1 MKVLKP
7 MKTLLAL
14 TLMLTSVIP
23 LSATTRKS
31 AAGSAVHNISWRL
44 EHYKQVNGRLPTSW
58 QEFAQGEYFSGVI
71 KQDAQRLLDVENRYA
86 FVDLKPIRI
95 GPEIVRIFFMA
106 KQPGDEGN
114 NFTTS
119 NIDLVE
125 GRWVIFEN
133 EKGEIVARKYTEKAL
148 KLWFAKA
155 RLNLADYTFD
165 APRSPSYNLG
175 KEIGSY
181 FRVRPWLKVSC
192 FMVLL
197 TGGVFLWR
205 KFRSHRELAAD

>member
-1 MKVLKP
+1 MIRFVFLPLILILASVL
-7 MKTLLAL
+7 
-14 TLMLTSVIP
+14 P

-44 EHYKQVNGRLPTSW
+44 EAYKQVNGRLPTSW
-58 QEFAQGEYFSGVI
+58 QEFSQGEYFSGSI
-71 KQDAQRLLDVENRYA
+71 KENARRLLDVENRYV

-119 NIDLVE
+119 KIDLVE
-125 GRWVIFEN
+125 GRWVIFET
-133 EKGEIVARKYTEKAL
+133 EKGDVVARKYTEKAL

-155 RLNLADYTFD
+155 DLDLADYTFE
-165 APRSPSYNLG
+165 APRSPSYNLS

-181 FRVRPWLKVSC
+181 LNVRPWLKVSS
-192 FMVLL
+192 FLVLL
-197 TGGVFLWR
+197 AGCAFVLR
-205 KFRSHRELAAD
+205 KFRGDRDLAGE